1 VSSALAEPRSLR
13 RLLADISLLGTEYDG
28 YVPPSTAEILE
39 RARRAR
45 AERAAA
51 RTAHPAPGALA
62 GRSESEQA
70 RHELNLAATL
80 VLHQRSATGDLAELT
95 TQPYLDPV
103 GALVLASLLQVSGR
117 HLAARFWFKFAA
129 GGGHPDAA
137 YCLYLAHRAEGEFHD
152 AENWRRQAAR
162 LRLESAAPR
171 PPAQQGPHLRVGA
184 PPRLARE
191 VRSLLAQCYRG
202 GNPQVSSAIETTI
215 ERLGITDA
223 DEFPG
228 SDPRPA
234 GELIEALVPSS

>member
-1 VSSALAEPRSLR
+1 MTSAPPGPATLEQ
-13 RLLADISLLGTEYDG
+13 LLADISLLGTEYDG
-28 YVPPSTAEILE
+28 YVPPPAAEILE

-45 AERAAA
+45 SERAAA

-152 AENWRRQAAR
+152 AENWRRQAAQ
-162 LRLESAAPR
+162 LRLEAAAAPR
-171 PPAQQGPHLRVGA
+171 PAQRPRIRVGA

-202 GNPQVSSAIETTI
+202 GNPQVSNAIETTI

-223 DEFPG
+223 DGFPG

-234 GELIEALVPSS
+234 GELIEALVPST